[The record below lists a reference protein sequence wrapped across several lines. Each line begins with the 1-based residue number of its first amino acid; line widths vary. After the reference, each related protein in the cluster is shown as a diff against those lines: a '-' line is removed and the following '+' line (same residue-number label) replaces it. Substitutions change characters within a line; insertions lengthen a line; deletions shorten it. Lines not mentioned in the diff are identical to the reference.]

1 VADNT
6 PRELGGRY
14 EVGELIGRGGMAEV
28 HIGHDKRLGR
38 TVAIKILRTDLARD
52 PVFQARFA
60 KEAQSAAALNHP
72 AIVAVYDTGEDQYT
86 DPFTGQIMHV
96 PYIVME
102 YVEGHT
108 VREILNHGE
117 AVPIDEAV
125 EITSGV
131 LSALAYSHQAG
142 IIHRDIKP
150 GNVMITPTGAVK
162 VMDFGIA
169 RAVADSAMTQTQA
182 VIGTAQYL
190 SPEQARGET
199 VDARSDLYSAGC
211 LLFELL
217 TGRTPFVGDSPVAV
231 AYQHVGQAPQPPSDF
246 ANDVPPELDRITL
259 KALAKERSQRY
270 STAAEFQADL
280 ENFLSGEHTVDA
292 TKVVASTAD
301 ATTVMRPSPSA
312 DATAVYGA
320 TVGATTVLPASGV
333 GSGTGAAGTTILP
346 AAGVASVPPPVAP
359 TSVYPAT
366 AGQYPAQMPPGY
378 QTAGY
383 QQPGYPQQQPPGWGP
398 LSQGV
403 NTPTHGIPAVGT
415 LEQPEP
421 PSHTRRILL
430 WTLLPLAIIAAGIL
444 TFFLTRSPA
453 DNDVEPTKVMVPFLT
468 ADITELAA
476 CAQIQAAGFE
486 CDLRIDGDSNLP
498 DGSFVRQDPL
508 GGTNAMQGSTIT
520 VWFSGGPTQVSVPQ
534 LAGLT
539 VAEAENR
546 LAEVGLVLGATHQEN
561 TFEQPAD
568 HIIRSTPI
576 ALSVVSRGDS
586 VAVYVASGLVD
597 VPNLSGSPLAQA
609 QATLAAMGLNVAQVV
624 NEPTADALPGTVVN
638 QNPAPG
644 LVEQGTAITLHV
656 ATAPE
661 PETVYVPNVVGQSLN
676 TAQNQLLAA
685 GLTPRVE
692 QANNNTVPINYVIS
706 TDPASG
712 TAVEEGTIVTV
723 VVSMGP
729 VGGTTPPP
737 PPLQCTPPQVLNE
750 AGDACVDPPYTP
762 PPTDPGD
769 NANGD
774 GEGNG

>member
-1 VADNT
+1 MVDST

-72 AIVAVYDTGEDQYT
+72 SIVAVYDTGEDQYT

-231 AYQHVGQAPQPPSDF
+231 AYQHVGQAPQAPSEF
-246 ANDVPPELDRITL
+246 ANDVPAELDRITL

-280 ENFLSGEHTVDA
+280 ENFLAGEHSGEA
-292 TKVVASTAD
+292 TKVVAVSPD
-301 ATTVMRPSPSA
+301 ATTVMPGGLAP
-312 DATAVYGA
+312 TAIYGA
-320 TVGATTVLPASGV
+320 TAAATTVM
-333 GSGTGAAGTTILP
+333 P
-346 AAGVASVPPPVAP
+346 AADVAA
-359 TSVYPAT
+359 TSIYPA
-366 AGQYPAQMPPGY
+366 AGQYPPA
-378 QTAGY
+378 TV
-383 QQPGYPQQQPPGWGP
+383 PGYPPPPSVQPGLAPGLPSGAIGNVTGNLAGVQQAPAWGP

-403 NTPTHGIPAVGT
+403 NTPAGGVPV
-415 LEQPEP
+415 LEEEVPQ
-421 PSHTRRILL
+421 SNTRKILL
-430 WTLLPLAIIAAGIL
+430 WTLLPLAIVAAGIL
-444 TFFLTRSPA
+444 TFFLTRSP
-453 DNDVEPTKVMVPFLT
+453 DGDDVVEPASVLVPFMT
-468 ADITELAA
+468 ADINQQAA
-476 CAQIQAAGFE
+476 CAQIEAAGFV
-486 CDLRIDGDSNLP
+486 CDPRIDGESILP

-508 GGTNAMQGSTIT
+508 GGTFALEGSTIT
-520 VWFSGGPTQVSVPQ
+520 VYFSGGPTTEAVPP
-534 LAGLT
+534 LIGLT
-539 VAEAENR
+539 EAEARER
-546 LAEVGLVLGATHQEN
+546 LEEFGLRLGGANLETDIH
-561 TFEQPAD
+561 QPAGRV
-568 HIIRSTPI
+568 IRSDPI
-576 ALSVVSRGDS
+576 TGQAIARGS
-586 VAVYVASGLVD
+586 TVNVYISNGLVD
-597 VPNLSGSPLAQA
+597 LPDLRGMS
-609 QATLAAMGLNVAQVV
+609 
-624 NEPTADALPGTVVN
+624 EADANASIVARQLVVGERSEEATDAQPPGTVVY
-638 QNPAPG
+638 QSPAAG
-644 LVEQGTAITLHV
+644 EVEQGSTVSLRI
-656 ATAPE
+656 ATAPA
-661 PETVYVPNVVGQSLN
+661 PQMVMVPGIVGLPWT
-676 TAQNQLLAA
+676 TAQNQLV
-685 GLTPRVE
+685 GLNAQVDTAHHP
-692 QANNNTVPINYVIS
+692 TVPAGYVIS
-706 TDPASG
+706 TNPDAG
-712 TAVEEGTIVTV
+712 ATVEAGSNVTV
-723 VVSMGP
+723 VVSLGAL
-729 VGGTTPPP
+729 GGTQPTVPPT
-737 PPLQCTPPQVLNE
+737 CTPPQVLNP
-750 AGDACVDPPYTP
+750 AGTACIDPPETAPPTAPPTTP
-762 PPTDPGD
+762 PPGGD
-769 NANGD
+769 NGGD
-774 GEGNG
+774 DGTDTDVDE